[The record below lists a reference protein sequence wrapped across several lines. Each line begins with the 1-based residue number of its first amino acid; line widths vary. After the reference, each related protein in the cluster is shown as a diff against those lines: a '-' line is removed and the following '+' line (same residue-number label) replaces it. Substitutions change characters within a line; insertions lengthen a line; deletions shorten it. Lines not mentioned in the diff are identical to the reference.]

1 MKRFSLLLALWAAS
15 LSSIAAPAASVDETI
30 DPGKSYWN
38 EHVHYPYPVHS
49 AKLRDRHGSDWEL
62 AYLDVFHGDAAA
74 RAKAPVLVMLHGRG
88 MNSGYWGTL
97 LEAPLAAGW
106 RVISIDWGHWGK
118 SLPRNLKV
126 PINRSL
132 DDVRELVH
140 QLVVKQLGIAQADYL
155 GHSLGGQLAAGYALK
170 YPANVRR
177 LVLYAPGGMESVPQ
191 TTIQFLKLDDPALST
206 DEGKFLTLWKGG
218 TLPGLS
224 KTAEEVRSAFYQ
236 ARPGKLPYGHKENPL
251 SRYSANSRARAM
263 DGNPQEA
270 ERYRQIYSWYTVSA
284 LLESRQ
290 DDESSLPARFSRIQ
304 APTLLLLGLQDPVF
318 PIPGTG
324 NTQLVGDMVHPFY
337 MMARSRKMPL
347 QIKLYKNAG
356 HFIHTD
362 LPDEMSSDVLSF
374 LKQGEVAGPLY
385 AGNPEAYLPP
395 ARTALATLP
404 APVGEFKAAWEK
416 TLLKQDLAGVRQ
428 LLHPEIKHTG
438 RNFEQAVGFFQSFI
452 SNVTRWELVVLGA
465 ELINGE
471 WVLDV
476 ETRNDFGVHPDRFVL
491 KQHEG
496 QWRFFGNRL

>member
-1 MKRFSLLLALWAAS
+1 MRAQHLFAVLCLCTVHAL
-15 LSSIAAPAASVDETI
+15 AAPAASVDETI

-38 EHVHYPYPVHS
+38 EHVHYPYPVQS

-62 AYLDVFHGDAAA
+62 AYMDVFTGDAAA
-74 RAKAPVLVMLHGRG
+74 RAKAPVLVLLHGRG
-88 MNSGYWGTL
+88 MNSGYWGSL

-106 RVISIDWGHWGK
+106 RVISIDWGHFGK

-126 PINRSL
+126 PLNRSL

-140 QLVVKQLGIAQADYL
+140 QLVVKQLGIARADYL
-155 GHSLGGQLAAGYALK
+155 GHSLGGQVAAGYALR

-191 TTIQFLKLDDPALST
+191 TTIQFLKLDDPALQT
-206 DEGKFLTLWKGG
+206 DEAKFVTLWETG

-224 KTAEEVRSAFYQ
+224 KTAEEVQKAFYQ
-236 ARPGKLPYGHKENPL
+236 AKPGKLPYGRKENPL
-251 SRYSANSRARAM
+251 SRYSANSRAQAM
-263 DGNPQEA
+263 NGNPQEA
-270 ERYRQIYSWYTVSA
+270 ERYRQVYSWYTVAA

-290 DDESSLPARFSRIQ
+290 DDENSLPARFSRIQ

-324 NTQLVGDMVHPFY
+324 NTHLVADMVHPFY

-347 QIKLYKNAG
+347 QIKLYQNAG

-362 LPDEMSSDVLSF
+362 LPDEMSRDVLSF

-385 AGNPEAYLPP
+385 AGNPENYLPP

-404 APVGEFKAAWEK
+404 APVAEFKTAWEK
-416 TLLKQDLAGVRQ
+416 TLLKQDLAGLRQ

-438 RNFEQAVGFFQSFI
+438 RNLEQVVGFFQSFI
-452 SNVTRWELVVLGA
+452 SNVTRWELVIFAA
-465 ELINGE
+465 ELVDGE
-471 WVLDV
+471 WVIEV